1 MVFLVRTLL
10 ASQRRHGVRT
20 VARLWETVLIQSRE
34 REFRRDK
41 RLRPIGMGLI
51 GTGAVWERRYRPV
64 LSRMAQRL
72 TIRAVYDPVPARAQF
87 VAAEYQATVAASVTQ
102 LLHRADVHGVLILDP
117 DWMGLVPAEAACQA
131 RKPAFLAGSLGN
143 DLEAIHRLHRRA
155 QEQNVLLMT
164 EFSRRHT
171 PASNRLRELTAT
183 RLGAVR
189 RISITASLPSAQ
201 ALPGERVPT
210 DLLVGLLDWCMYIT
224 GRIPTSVLA
233 QPLRDAAGQA
243 GWKVDLGFRRGQA
256 DGWSTAAEI
265 LLLNTAHATSQV
277 HPVHRVECERGVA
290 STAQPT
296 EIVWESSQAER
307 VVESL
312 VSDRSEAE
320 VMLDAFC
327 RRVVGGVVPTADLL
341 DVCRGLALAR
351 AVQASLQS
359 GCPAEGPW
367 L

>member
-1 MVFLVRTLL
+1 MAAGL
-10 ASQRRHGVRT
+10 RT
-20 VARLWETVLIQSRE
+20 VALLWETVLIQPRE
-34 REFRRDK
+34 RDFRRDK
-41 RLRPIGMGLI
+41 RLRPIGVGLI

-72 TIRAVYDPVPARAQF
+72 TIRAVYDPVPARAQL
-87 VAAEYQATVAASVTQ
+87 VAAEYQAPVAASLTQ
-102 LLHRADVHGVLILDP
+102 LIHRTDVHGVLILDP
-117 DWMGLVPAEAACQA
+117 GWMGLVPAEVACQA
-131 RKPAFLAGSLGN
+131 RKPAFLAGSLGD

-155 QEQNVLLMT
+155 QEHDVLLMT

-189 RISITASLPSAQ
+189 RISITASLPSPE

-210 DLLVGLLDWCMYIT
+210 DFLVGLLDWCMYIT
-224 GRIPTSVLA
+224 GRIPTSVHA
-233 QPLRDAAGQA
+233 QPLHGGAEQT
-243 GWKVDLGFRRGQA
+243 GWKVELGFRRGQA
-256 DGWSTAAEI
+256 DGWSAAAEI
-265 LLLNTAHATSQV
+265 FLLNSAGATS
-277 HPVHRVECERGVA
+277 HPHPLHRVECERGVA

-296 EIVWESSQAER
+296 EIVWESCQTER
-307 VVESL
+307 AVESL

-327 RRVVGGVVPTADLL
+327 RRVVGGVVPTADVL
-341 DVCRGLALAR
+341 DVCRGLALVR

-359 GCPAEGPW
+359 GRPAEGPW